1 MGFGVKPPPL
11 VEISL
16 DYISSTIV
24 ADAPLPFFSRGWL
37 HAAPCSRR
45 RRPSCTANSQRLP
58 LLRPLK
64 RHKWPRG
71 GRALMVHG
79 IGAGGGQSQPSL
91 LEEDEDGWPA
101 APHRLRVGAWSL
113 FLRATAYHRRGGIG
127 GERQLSWVG
136 GDASAVEADAIV
148 TNCKTLY
155 TEDKH
160 HVVCL
165 ECLLLLDSVLA

>member
-37 HAAPCSRR
+37 HAAPCSRS

-113 FLRATAYHRRGGIG
+113 FLRANAREGGAIDLPATVGEGLVVRGSSVGLG
-127 GERQLSWVG
+127 GMP
-136 GDASAVEADAIV
+136 
-148 TNCKTLY
+148 
-155 TEDKH
+155 
-160 HVVCL
+160 
-165 ECLLLLDSVLA
+165 LLLKPMRL